1 MDVIKI
7 IVIAISGCVFTVV
20 LNQYKQEYSL
30 FVRLAVILLIGITV
44 FNSFA
49 QVSADITDLA
59 DGLKINSEYILTVI
73 KALIISVV
81 FGIVSDICSDTG
93 NRAIATCV
101 ELAGKLSIMLLAIPF
116 IVALTSLAQELIM
129 Q

>member
-7 IVIAISGCVFTVV
+7 IVIAISGCVFTVL
-20 LNQYKQEYSL
+20 LNQYRPEYAL
-30 FVRLAVILLIGITV
+30 FVRLTVILLIGLTV
-44 FNSFA
+44 FGSF
-49 QVSADITDLA
+49 SRISSDITDLA
-59 DGLKINSEYILTVI
+59 DGLKINSEYIMTVI

-93 NRAIATCV
+93 NKAISTCV
-101 ELAGKLSIMLLAIPF
+101 ELAGKLSILILAIPF
-116 IVALTSLAQELIM
+116 IIALTSVARELIK

>member
-49 QVSADITDLA
+49 HASADITDLA

-116 IVALTSLAQELIM
+116 IVVLTSLAQELIM